1 MKGVIVFV
9 KNPELGKVK
18 TRLAATVGDKEALS
32 IYHKLL
38 EYTRGVLL
46 DLEETQRF
54 VFYSSFID
62 DGDDWSNANFH
73 KYIQEGLDLGQ
84 RMSTAFKLI
93 FEKCDKVVII
103 GSDCT
108 QLKSSHINSAFD
120 FLESKD
126 MVIGPSHDGGYYLLG
141 LNKHNPF
148 LFQNIEWSSASVLKE
163 TLDKA
168 DHLNLQYTMLEELS
182 DIDNE
187 EDWRRYGF

>member
-38 EYTRGVLL
+38 EYTRRVLL
-46 DLEETQRF
+46 DLKETQRF
-54 VFYSSFID
+54 VFYSSLID